1 MEAKAIEKYLKI
13 SSRKIKFVAD
23 VVRSKPVEE
32 AIGILSLTPKRA
44 AVYVKK
50 AIQSAAANAMENF
63 KEYKLSEDN
72 LFVKEI
78 YATEGPTLKRFK
90 PRARGRADRVLK
102 RTSHITVMV
111 SDEMDRKSIKKS
123 VSKAGAGAGTK
134 AGAKAGAGTGTKAGA
149 KAVDKKDSKP
159 VIKKSSGKTS
169 MSQNNKKAVKDS
181 KQISRQGKKEAKS

>member
-1 MEAKAIEKYLKI
+1 LEAKAIEKYLKI

-134 AGAKAGAGTGTKAGA
+134 AGAKA
-149 KAVDKKDSKP
+149 VDKKDSKP